1 MGATRLNLEIYSHTD
16 SFKNRFRCFAF
27 TDSYL
32 KFQYISLYDFCDVS
46 ILKSSVHC
54 FRVMIFKSHLSVD
67 RIAEYKSFRTISD
80 MCVYL
85 ETLSK
90 SLM

>member
-1 MGATRLNLEIYSHTD
+1 MGITRLNIEIYSHTD

-32 KFQYISLYDFCDVS
+32 KFQYNSRYDFCEVC
-46 ILKSSVHC
+46 IFKSSKTC
-54 FRVMIFKSHLSVD
+54 YRVMMFKSHLSID
-67 RIAEYKSFRTISD
+67 RIADYKSFRTISD